1 MFYMKS
7 VSTAPRELMHDPAKP
22 QHGPTV
28 LTGYKFK
35 AVQLFKNL
43 GASIACFP
51 SQCHV
56 LLLRVHISLVGPTA
70 RESLSRERGRW
81 ASNAGVSTPHSK
93 ND

>member
-56 LLLRVHISLVGPTA
+56 LLLRVHISLVDPQQ
-70 RESLSRERGRW
+70 ES
-81 ASNAGVSTPHSK
+81 H
-93 ND
+93 